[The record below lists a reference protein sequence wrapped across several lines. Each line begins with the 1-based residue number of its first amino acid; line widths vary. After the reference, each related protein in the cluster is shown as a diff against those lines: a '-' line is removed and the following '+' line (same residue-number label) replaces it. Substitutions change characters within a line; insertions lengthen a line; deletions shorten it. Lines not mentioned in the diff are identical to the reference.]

1 MTTSVS
7 QFIFRLAVLVP
18 AIVLW
23 RPSASV
29 AQDQA
34 VELLKRQMAE
44 MQATMKKMAERL
56 EQLEAERASANGK
69 IATVEQSVKTI
80 QSAPSAL
87 NPAIGMAI
95 DVTAEHRAKAGGDF
109 NFRAGEI
116 GLSASIDPYARAYA
130 FFTGSKDEF
139 EVEEAAIVTTS
150 LPWNLQ
156 ARAGWRSFIRTSTP
170 SSTRRC
176 PWSASSEVNPRPTV

>member
-7 QFIFRLAVLVP
+7 QFIFRLAVLVV

-95 DVTAEHRAKAGGDF
+95 DVNACTGCNACIVACQACVPDTSTALTE
-109 NFRAGEI
+109 
-116 GLSASIDPYARAYA
+116 
-130 FFTGSKDEF
+130 
-139 EVEEAAIVTTS
+139 
-150 LPWNLQ
+150 LPWRRPLTITISGPRFSSSW
-156 ARAGWRSFIRTSTP
+156 AALAAWSTVLMV
-170 SSTRRC
+170 C
-176 PWSASSEVNPRPTV
+176 PVSSASS